1 MKLGR
6 LRLRGSAAVVA
17 ASVVLAM
24 GTSPGTPADE
34 EAIHALIVAYQEA
47 WNTKNAEAIG
57 NLFAEDAD
65 FSSIYGQMLHGRAII
80 AEKHGVLFAGPQKE
94 SQQTRPKSGI
104 RIRFVKPDVA
114 SVDSISE
121 IVGVVRED
129 GSKTSLNR
137 ALSTFLL
144 VKNAEKW
151 EIAVFHNMLLP
162 AVPSALPTPQEV
174 TPLPPPQGA
183 E

>member
-1 MKLGR
+1 
-6 LRLRGSAAVVA
+6 
-17 ASVVLAM
+17 M
-24 GTSPGTPADE
+24 GASPGTPADE
-34 EAIHALIVAYQEA
+34 EAIHAVIVAYQEA
-47 WNTKNAEAIG
+47 WNTKNAEGIG

-80 AEKHGVLFAGPQKE
+80 TEKHGVLFAGPQKE
-94 SQQTRPKSGI
+94 SQQTRPKSGVT
-104 RIRFVKPDVA
+104 IRFVRPDVA

-121 IVGVVRED
+121 IVGVKRED

-137 ALSTFLL
+137 ALTTFLM
-144 VKNAEKW
+144 VKNGAKW

-162 AVPSALPTPQEV
+162 AIPTAPPTLEDV
-174 TPLPPPQGA
+174 TPLQPPQGA